1 VWWIVV
7 IVILALILGGV
18 GLIAKALWWLLII
31 AGVLFLLGAFGFFG
45 RRGRRCPAPT
55 LGAGACTD
63 DPGTSWGRPPG

>member
-1 VWWIVV
+1 VRWIVV

-45 RRGRRCPAPT
+45 RRGRR
-55 LGAGACTD
+55 
-63 DPGTSWGRPPG
+63 